1 MNLSTRTLHRVVG
14 LLLVLPMLAWSVTGL
29 VFFFKPGY
37 TDAYAP
43 LNLRTYPLESVP
55 LPQPLQQWEDLRL
68 LRTVLGYHL
77 LARSAEGLVHLD
89 PVTMQPRALPAAP
102 ALAQL
107 VDDAIAT
114 RRERYG
120 AVVKVDGT
128 VVTTSTGV
136 EIAVDWA
143 NLRLSQQG
151 ADTRLINALYRVH
164 YLQWSGSD
172 FFNRVLGVA
181 GLLLVA
187 TLTVLGLRV
196 YLRAR
201 GSRPS

>member
-1 MNLSTRTLHRVVG
+1 
-14 LLLVLPMLAWSVTGL
+14 VLPMLGWSATGL

-37 TDAYAP
+37 ADAYAQ
-43 LNLRTYPLESVP
+43 LNLRTYPLEGIE
-55 LPQPLQQWEDLRL
+55 LRHPQRQWDEVRL

-77 LARSAEGLVHLD
+77 LARSPAGIEHLD
-89 PVTMQPRALPAAP
+89 PATMQVREQPSAQ

-107 VDDAIAT
+107 VDDAIST
-114 RRERYG
+114 QRERYG
-120 AVVKVDGT
+120 DVVKVEDA

-136 EIAVDWA
+136 EIKVDWA

-151 ADTRLINALYRVH
+151 ADTRLINTLYKIH

-172 FFNRVLGVA
+172 IVNRVLGIV

-187 TLTVLGLRV
+187 GLTALGLRV

-201 GSRPS
+201 GARPA